1 MLNALSTGRG
11 AQFKVLFQKEE
22 FRQCPCSFRASRR
35 LLTANCVIS
44 WQVIVVEKV
53 TKKSSIDPDFL
64 GGKNMLTLSLCL
76 DILKGVCSD
85 KSFNCV

>member
-1 MLNALSTGRG
+1 MLNALSTGG
-11 AQFKVLFQKEE
+11 AAQFKVLLQKEE

-53 TKKSSIDPDFL
+53 TKESSKDPDFL
-64 GGKNMLTLSLCL
+64 GGKKYA
-76 DILKGVCSD
+76 DIVLVFGHIER
-85 KSFNCV
+85 CV